1 MYLGAPMSHQRISK
15 QSFAYLLDKMLKKF
29 SGWKAKTLSFADGV
43 TLAQTSLVNI
53 SGSVFQCTPIP
64 VSVCQQV
71 EQICRNFIWG
81 TTAEARKT
89 HLIA

>member
-1 MYLGAPMSHQRISK
+1 MSDPLCSN
-15 QSFAYLLDKMLKKF
+15 KKLF
-29 SGWKAKTLSFADGV
+29 GWKAKTLSFADGV

-53 SGSVFQCTPIP
+53 SGYVFQCTPIP